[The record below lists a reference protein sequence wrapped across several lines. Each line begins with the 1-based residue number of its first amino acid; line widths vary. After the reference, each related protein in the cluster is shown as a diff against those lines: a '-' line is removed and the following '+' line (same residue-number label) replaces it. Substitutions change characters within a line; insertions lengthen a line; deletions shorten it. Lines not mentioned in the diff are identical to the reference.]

1 MERISFWRVGLSLCL
16 AMLLVSCGSG
26 LRSRTVAALDDV
38 ETYINERPDS
48 ALMVLRALD
57 STAVCGRP
65 LRARMALLHSMAL
78 DKCYIDLQ
86 TDSILAPAVSYYE
99 RRGTPD
105 EKLKTLYY
113 LGRLQY
119 NAGEYQEAIVTYTEA
134 LALTD
139 RATDN
144 KYIGFVNQAIAD
156 TYAATYQESESFPY
170 LDRAYEAFLQV
181 PDSVLAKKTLY
192 KKALA
197 LTKQQIWGQADS
209 IYCFLLTHTDGIQSL
224 ESRIK
229 ADYALHLVSSST
241 DNADRAAALFM
252 EADDGSGAIRSAN
265 LWAAFA
271 FCLSQ
276 IGEVESADE
285 IFRQLS
291 EVYPAEKR
299 VVYWRSLREVDAE
312 RYKEALE
319 DFREVVDYQ
328 DSLMRIQLDHSILAA
343 QKEYFQ
349 NHALLAQQ
357 SAQRR
362 SQILWGSI
370 LLFCTVVG
378 VIVAIFRQRI
388 RRQQRDNARLQQT
401 IEAVNRQLANAG
413 EGQTVLK
420 QQLNRLFHDYFS
432 TLGKICAD
440 YEEGLLDKNHAS
452 DRIVLRRLDR
462 IIWDFTG
469 RGGDHEVFEQLL
481 NKHLDN
487 IMSDFRADYPKM
499 RQPAYYLVGYV
510 FAGLDMQTISVLMGV
525 DVDALY
531 ARKHRIKS
539 EISKSSSPRKSRYL
553 EWFR

>member
-1 MERISFWRVGLSLCL
+1 
-16 AMLLVSCGSG
+16 MLLVACGPG
-26 LRSRTVAALDDV
+26 VRSRTVARLNDV

-48 ALMVLRALD
+48 ALAVLRRMD
-57 STAVCGRP
+57 STAVIRLSA
-65 LRARMALLHSMAL
+65 LRARAALLHSMAL

-99 RRGTPD
+99 RHGTPD

-229 ADYALHLVSSST
+229 ADYALHLVLSSI

-276 IGEVESADE
+276 IGEVDSADE

-291 EVYPAEKR
+291 EVYPTEKR
-299 VVYWRSLREVDAE
+299 VAYWRSLREVDAE

-362 SQILWGSI
+362 SQMLWGSI
-370 LLFCTVVG
+370 LLFCIVVG

-388 RRQQRDNARLQQT
+388 RQQQRDNARLQQT